1 MRVSLR
7 FTIPAIILISAM
19 AILLVALVMI
29 KPILENNN
37 LEELRTEARHTV
49 NRLQG
54 TLEYLLQKGDLEGV
68 RREILLSASSSK
80 VKNLILFDH
89 SDFVMVSAN
98 PEHDNASFFE
108 VQPYL
113 HLSLDL
119 LVRAR
124 NAGGYVFEAND
135 VEKSLYA
142 AIPVQ
147 QYIREATELRP
158 DTLGVILLELDERST
173 YLSSWNE
180 LKYLFYTLLTAFILL
195 AVVLAWAL
203 NAMVTRRAK
212 RLVRQSTVYSEGQ
225 FQHRETWRGWDE
237 LGILGRSLNQMAG
250 QIQQYH
256 TELKT
261 NAILLEQLLNNSPSM
276 IMLRDG
282 EGRFIRANP
291 SYLRFYGI
299 KNIDALRELSLQD
312 LFQGEELRDLQQQD
326 QKVLESG
333 EPMHG
338 HFVVEKQGKRFQ
350 FLCSRFALENEQGQR
365 YAVCSIDTDISER
378 QAKEDELRLSRY
390 IFDTTNEGIMV
401 TDNNHVITDVNA
413 AFERVTG
420 YSLEEVRG
428 SKPSILNSG
437 KHKPAF
443 YEDMWHQIDTLGSWA
458 GEIWNRK
465 KNGDTYPEWLTIKSI
480 VGGDGQISGYFGVF
494 TDISE
499 HKKTQESLK
508 SLAYY
513 DPLTELANR
522 TLCQER
528 LVHDMRL
535 ADRHAESLA
544 LVFIDLDFFK
554 HINDSLGHEYGDQ
567 LLTETARRIESQVRQ
582 SDTVVRWGGD
592 EFILIL
598 PGIHEIN
605 MAQIIADKV
614 RAQLKL
620 PYYLKNT
627 ETFIGASIGI
637 AIYPHDGVDATTL
650 IQHADAAMYSAKKK
664 GRDQICFFDKA
675 MNEKNLE
682 QIKLKGELR
691 QALEQDQLEIY
702 YQPKVAISTGDII
715 GMEALLR
722 WRGEDGQFISPAEFI
737 PVAESSGL
745 ILPIGEWV
753 FSTVAE
759 QVHRWK
765 EAGLMQSRRVSVNL
779 SPKQLVDPNLVVRL
793 RDTLESYTG
802 LDNTLSIEIT
812 ETAVIENLA
821 VALPVLQQIRGIGIE
836 LELDDFGSGY
846 SSLNYLRRL
855 PVDVLK
861 VDKSFTFELDQKD
874 TDIAIM
880 QAIINM
886 AHTLGMTVVAE
897 GVESKNQFASLARL
911 GCDIAQGYLFA
922 PALAAPEMEKLL
934 LGQGFDV
941 AQN

>member
-1 MRVSLR
+1 MRISLR

-19 AILLVALVMI
+19 AILLIALVMI
-29 KPILENNN
+29 KPILVTNN
-37 LEELRTEARHTV
+37 LDELRTETLHTA

-68 RREILLSASSSK
+68 RREVLLSASSSK
-80 VKNLILFDH
+80 VKNLILFDYT
-89 SDFVMVSAN
+89 DQVIVSAN
-98 PEHDNASFFE
+98 PEYENASFFE

-113 HLSLDL
+113 HMSLEML
-119 LVRAR
+119 TQAR
-124 NAGGYVFEAND
+124 RSRGYVFESND
-135 VEKSLYA
+135 AEKSLYA

-158 DTLGVILLELDERST
+158 ETLGVVLLEIDERGT
-173 YLSSWNE
+173 FISSLNQ
-180 LKYLFYTLLTAFILL
+180 LQYLFYTLLIAFVLLSVILG
-195 AVVLAWAL
+195 WAL
-203 NAMVTRRAK
+203 NTMVTRRAK
-212 RLVRQSTVYSEGQ
+212 RLVTQSTIYSDGN
-225 FQHRETWRGWDE
+225 FQHREAWRGWDE
-237 LGILGRSLNQMAG
+237 LGILGRSLNQMAD

-282 EGRFIRANP
+282 QGRFIRANP

-299 KNIDALRELSLQD
+299 KDIDALRKMSLPD
-312 LFQGEELRDLQQQD
+312 LFEGDELTDLQQQD
-326 QKVLESG
+326 QRVLQTG
-333 EPMHG
+333 EPHHG
-338 HFVVEKQGKRFQ
+338 HFLVDKHGQRYH
-350 FLCSRFALENEQGQR
+350 FLCSRFALEDEHGQR
-365 YAVCSIDTDISER
+365 YAVCSIDTDISDR

-401 TDNNHVITDVNA
+401 TDKHHVITDVNA

-420 YSLEEVRG
+420 YSLEEVQG
-428 SKPSILNSG
+428 SKPSVLNSG
-437 KHKPAF
+437 KHKAAF
-443 YEDMWHQIDTLGSWA
+443 YEDMWHQIDMLGSWA

-465 KNGDTYPEWLTIKSI
+465 KNGDIYPEWLTIKSI
-480 VGGDGQISGYFGVF
+480 VGGDGQVSGYFGVF
-494 TDISE
+494 TDITE

-535 ADRHAESLA
+535 ADRHGESLA

-598 PGIHEIN
+598 PGIHEVN

-620 PYYLKNT
+620 PFQLKNT

-637 AIYPHDGVDATTL
+637 AIYPHDGSDATTL
-650 IQHADAAMYSAKKK
+650 IQHADAAMYNAKKK

-675 MNEKNLE
+675 MNAKNLE
-682 QIKLKGELR
+682 QIKLKSELR
-691 QALEQDQLEIY
+691 QALEQNQLEIY
-702 YQPKVAISTGDII
+702 YQPKVSIANGEII

-722 WRGEDGQFISPAEFI
+722 WRGEDGKFISPAEFI

-753 FSTVAE
+753 FSTVAS
-759 QVHRWK
+759 QVHYWQQ
-765 EAGLMQSRRVSVNL
+765 AGLMQSRRVSVNL
-779 SPKQLVDPNLVVRL
+779 SPKQLVDPNLVARL
-793 RDTLESYTG
+793 RETLELYSG
-802 LDNTLSIEIT
+802 LDDTLSIEIT

-880 QAIINM
+880 EAIINM

-897 GVESKNQFASLARL
+897 GVESKKQFASLAGL
-911 GCDIAQGYLFA
+911 GCDVAQGYLFA
-922 PALAAPEMEKLL
+922 PALAATEMEKLL
-934 LGQGFDV
+934 AGQGFDV
-941 AQN
+941 ARN